1 MHSNPESFNLRYCRH
16 FDEFENYCHNRNYS
30 MLAGFTALVG
40 QISQQVSATSMVFV
54 IAKGEWSRS

>member
-1 MHSNPESFNLRYCRH
+1 MNSKIIATIVII
-16 FDEFENYCHNRNYS
+16 S

-54 IAKGEWSRS
+54 IAKGQVVKELNIVTLEIVR